1 MDTTKEIIFGSTL
14 LPWIQVVQA
23 FWAGVQAT
31 RGNVERIVALSH
43 LYGPAGFIVAY
54 FGSSSV
60 WNVEAQ
66 IIGERNDKQALEFR
80 KSIQDECSMIAVA
93 VSLSIP
99 PPTNNNNLMV
109 IWESL

>member
-1 MDTTKEIIFGSTL
+1 MDATKEIIFGSFL
-14 LPWIQVVQA
+14 LPWIQIIQA
-23 FWAGVQAT
+23 FWAGAQAT
-31 RGNVERIVALSH
+31 QGNVERIVALSH

-54 FGSSSV
+54 FGSASV

-93 VSLSIP
+93 VSLSILP
-99 PPTNNNNLMV
+99 PLKHNQG
-109 IWESL
+109 